1 MFLPVGLIDYVRF
14 SKEISPTFHGKFC
27 AVRWLE
33 NEPVALTAI
42 KAVPAMQKFLD
53 GVTEAKIKIDS
64 KSFGHM
70 ERGLGDKLL
79 CAKLA
84 FFAYITQLLKPF

>member
-1 MFLPVGLIDYVRF
+1 
-14 SKEISPTFHGKFC
+14 
-27 AVRWLE
+27 
-33 NEPVALTAI
+33 
-42 KAVPAMQKFLD
+42 MQKFLD

-84 FFAYITQLLKPF
+84 FFAYIAQQLKPFLKEYQCIVPMIPFLYTNHSKVTEDLLEHFVKSKGLDEAT